1 MNNLFGT
8 AEADAARQLFY
19 FMAGRTGVYATTL
32 EAVWLNAALG
42 LKAPDVRRAIQNAKA
57 VRNEFNATNMRN
69 VRYGLQRVFL
79 NFLEAADVRE
89 ERVPNNRGEIAF
101 YNLGK
106 FTQVI
111 TDFESIHYEVK
122 ERRTPERSHGHAP
135 ADQQLVSVPVDN
147 GARL

>member
-1 MNNLFGT
+1 MLL
-8 AEADAARQLFY
+8 A
-19 FMAGRTGVYATTL
+19 
-32 EAVWLNAALG
+32 
-42 LKAPDVRRAIQNAKA
+42 
-57 VRNEFNATNMRN
+57 RNEFNATNMRN

-89 ERVPNNRGEIAF
+89 ERVPNNRGRSRSTTWASSRKSLPTLRA
-101 YNLGK
+101 YN
-106 FTQVI
+106 
-111 TDFESIHYEVK
+111 YEVK